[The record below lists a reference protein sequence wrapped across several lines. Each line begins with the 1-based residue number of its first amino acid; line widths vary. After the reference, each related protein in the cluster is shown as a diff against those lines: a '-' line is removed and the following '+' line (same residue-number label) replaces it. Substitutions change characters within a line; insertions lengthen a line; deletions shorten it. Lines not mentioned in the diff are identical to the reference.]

1 MNISNASEHFI
12 EVNGVNLRYFS
23 WGSESNPKM
32 ICLHGHTGQAH
43 IWDKFAQ
50 EMSENYH
57 VLAFDQRGHGGSS
70 YAADGYDRDKFVNDL
85 DAIIETLKIDRVTL
99 VGLSMGGWHSILY
112 TSEFHPE
119 KVEKIVIVD
128 IGPESS
134 EEFKKSFEDN
144 GVRVEPK
151 IKFESFEEAFN
162 EARSNNPWVSN
173 ENLTQDLNNRLNQN
187 KDGMHEE
194 IGYNFLK
201 NHFIEGV
208 VEPIKNHVR
217 AKKYLARDKSYYR
230 ILSNASKISLKL
242 QGGIMNDKEAQKFT
256 SLKFYKDAIILRKY
270 DDDGKIPNIKM
281 KKIDDYRDLI
291 TSQLSLQHY

>member
-12 EVNGVNLRYFS
+12 EINGVNLRYFS

-173 ENLTQDLNNRLNQN
+173 ENLNQDLNNRLNQN
-187 KDGMHEE
+187 KDGTWQWKADPNLIIPPLKDGTDENLIRRYWEGLAKINCPILE
-194 IGYNFLK
+194 IQGMESTLLSSELK
-201 NHFIEGV
+201 EKMIAAAQNLTWIEIPNAGHVVTVDQPELFIEATR
-208 VEPIKNHVR
+208 EF
-217 AKKYLARDKSYYR
+217 
-230 ILSNASKISLKL
+230 LS
-242 QGGIMNDKEAQKFT
+242 
-256 SLKFYKDAIILRKY
+256 
-270 DDDGKIPNIKM
+270 
-281 KKIDDYRDLI
+281 
-291 TSQLSLQHY
+291 

>member
-1 MNISNASEHFI
+1 MEATTMNISNASEHFI

-187 KDGMHEE
+187 KDGTWQWKADPNLIIPPLKDGTDENLIRRYWEGLAKINCPILE
-194 IGYNFLK
+194 IQGMESTLLSSELK
-201 NHFIEGV
+201 EKMIAAAQNLTWIEIPNAGHVVTVDQPELFIEATR
-208 VEPIKNHVR
+208 EF
-217 AKKYLARDKSYYR
+217 
-230 ILSNASKISLKL
+230 LS
-242 QGGIMNDKEAQKFT
+242 
-256 SLKFYKDAIILRKY
+256 
-270 DDDGKIPNIKM
+270 
-281 KKIDDYRDLI
+281 
-291 TSQLSLQHY
+291 

>member
-1 MNISNASEHFI
+1 VEAATMNISNASEHFI

-187 KDGMHEE
+187 KDGTWQWKADPNLIIPPLKDGTDENLIRRYWEGLAKINCPILE
-194 IGYNFLK
+194 IQGMESTLLSSELK
-201 NHFIEGV
+201 EKMIAAAQNLTWIEIPNAGHVVTVDQPELFIEATR
-208 VEPIKNHVR
+208 EF
-217 AKKYLARDKSYYR
+217 
-230 ILSNASKISLKL
+230 LS
-242 QGGIMNDKEAQKFT
+242 
-256 SLKFYKDAIILRKY
+256 
-270 DDDGKIPNIKM
+270 
-281 KKIDDYRDLI
+281 
-291 TSQLSLQHY
+291 

>member
-43 IWDKFAQ
+43 IWDKFAE

-187 KDGMHEE
+187 KDGTWQWKADPNLIIPPLKDGTDENLIRRYWEGLAKINCPILE
-194 IGYNFLK
+194 IQGMESTLLSSELK
-201 NHFIEGV
+201 DKMIAAAQNLTWIEIPNAGHDETVDQPELFIEATR
-208 VEPIKNHVR
+208 EF
-217 AKKYLARDKSYYR
+217 
-230 ILSNASKISLKL
+230 LS
-242 QGGIMNDKEAQKFT
+242 
-256 SLKFYKDAIILRKY
+256 
-270 DDDGKIPNIKM
+270 
-281 KKIDDYRDLI
+281 
-291 TSQLSLQHY
+291 

>member
-12 EVNGVNLRYFS
+12 EINGVNLRYFS

-43 IWDKFAQ
+43 IWDKFAE

-85 DAIIETLKIDRVTL
+85 DAIIETLKIDRLTL

-119 KVEKIVIVD
+119 KVEKIIIVD

-173 ENLTQDLNNRLNQN
+173 ENLNQDLNNRLNQN
-187 KDGMHEE
+187 KDGTWQWKADPNLIIPPLKDGTDENLIRRYWEGLAKINCPILE
-194 IGYNFLK
+194 IQGSESTLLSSELK
-201 NHFIEGV
+201 EKMIAVAKNLSWVEIPNAGHVVTVDQPDLFIEATR
-208 VEPIKNHVR
+208 EF
-217 AKKYLARDKSYYR
+217 
-230 ILSNASKISLKL
+230 LS
-242 QGGIMNDKEAQKFT
+242 
-256 SLKFYKDAIILRKY
+256 
-270 DDDGKIPNIKM
+270 
-281 KKIDDYRDLI
+281 
-291 TSQLSLQHY
+291 

>member
-1 MNISNASEHFI
+1 MEATTMNISNASEHFI

-99 VGLSMGGWHSILY
+99 VGQSTGGWHSILY

-187 KDGMHEE
+187 KDGTWQWKADPNLIIPPLKDGTDENLIRRYWEGLAKINCPILE
-194 IGYNFLK
+194 IQGMESTLLSSELK
-201 NHFIEGV
+201 EKMIAAAQNLTWIEIPNAGHVVTVDQPELFIEATR
-208 VEPIKNHVR
+208 EF
-217 AKKYLARDKSYYR
+217 
-230 ILSNASKISLKL
+230 LS
-242 QGGIMNDKEAQKFT
+242 
-256 SLKFYKDAIILRKY
+256 
-270 DDDGKIPNIKM
+270 
-281 KKIDDYRDLI
+281 
-291 TSQLSLQHY
+291 

>member
-1 MNISNASEHFI
+1 MEAATINISNASEHFI

-187 KDGMHEE
+187 KDGTWQWKADPNLIIPPLKDGTDENLIRRYWEGLAKINCPILE
-194 IGYNFLK
+194 IQGMESTLLSSELK
-201 NHFIEGV
+201 EKMIAAAQNLTWIEIPNAGHVVTVDQPELFIEATR
-208 VEPIKNHVR
+208 EF
-217 AKKYLARDKSYYR
+217 
-230 ILSNASKISLKL
+230 LS
-242 QGGIMNDKEAQKFT
+242 
-256 SLKFYKDAIILRKY
+256 
-270 DDDGKIPNIKM
+270 
-281 KKIDDYRDLI
+281 
-291 TSQLSLQHY
+291 

>member
-12 EVNGVNLRYFS
+12 EINGVNLRYFS

-43 IWDKFAQ
+43 IWDKFAE

-85 DAIIETLKIDRVTL
+85 DAIIETLKIDRLTL

-119 KVEKIVIVD
+119 KVEKIIIVD

-187 KDGMHEE
+187 KDGTWQWKADPNLIIPPLKDGTDENLIRRYWEGLAKINCPILE
-194 IGYNFLK
+194 IQGSESTLLSSELK
-201 NHFIEGV
+201 EKMIAVAKNLSWVEIPNAGHVVTVDQPELFIEATR
-208 VEPIKNHVR
+208 EF
-217 AKKYLARDKSYYR
+217 
-230 ILSNASKISLKL
+230 LS
-242 QGGIMNDKEAQKFT
+242 
-256 SLKFYKDAIILRKY
+256 
-270 DDDGKIPNIKM
+270 
-281 KKIDDYRDLI
+281 
-291 TSQLSLQHY
+291 

>member
-1 MNISNASEHFI
+1 VEAATMNISNASEHFI

-23 WGSESNPKM
+23 WGSELNPKM

-173 ENLTQDLNNRLNQN
+173 TNLTQDLNNRLNQN
-187 KDGMHEE
+187 KDGTWQWKADPNLIIPPLKDGTDENLIRRYWEGLAKINCPILE
-194 IGYNFLK
+194 IQGMESTLLSSELK
-201 NHFIEGV
+201 EKMIATAQNLTWIEIPNAGHVVTVDQPELFIEATR
-208 VEPIKNHVR
+208 EF
-217 AKKYLARDKSYYR
+217 
-230 ILSNASKISLKL
+230 LS
-242 QGGIMNDKEAQKFT
+242 
-256 SLKFYKDAIILRKY
+256 
-270 DDDGKIPNIKM
+270 
-281 KKIDDYRDLI
+281 
-291 TSQLSLQHY
+291 

>member
-1 MNISNASEHFI
+1 MEATTMNISNASEHFI

-187 KDGMHEE
+187 KDGTWQWKADPNLIIPPLKDGTDENLIRRYWEGLAKINCPILE
-194 IGYNFLK
+194 IQGSESTLLSSELK
-201 NHFIEGV
+201 EKMIAVAKNLSWVEIPNAGHVVTVDQPDLFIEATR
-208 VEPIKNHVR
+208 EF
-217 AKKYLARDKSYYR
+217 
-230 ILSNASKISLKL
+230 LS
-242 QGGIMNDKEAQKFT
+242 
-256 SLKFYKDAIILRKY
+256 
-270 DDDGKIPNIKM
+270 
-281 KKIDDYRDLI
+281 
-291 TSQLSLQHY
+291 

>member
-70 YAADGYDRDKFVNDL
+70 YAAAGYDRDQFVNDL

-187 KDGMHEE
+187 KDGTWQWKADPNLIIPPLKDGTDENLIRRYWEGLAKINCPILE
-194 IGYNFLK
+194 IQGMESTLLSSELK
-201 NHFIEGV
+201 EKMIAAAQNLTWIEIPNAGHVVTVDQPELFIEATR
-208 VEPIKNHVR
+208 EF
-217 AKKYLARDKSYYR
+217 
-230 ILSNASKISLKL
+230 LS
-242 QGGIMNDKEAQKFT
+242 
-256 SLKFYKDAIILRKY
+256 
-270 DDDGKIPNIKM
+270 
-281 KKIDDYRDLI
+281 
-291 TSQLSLQHY
+291 

>member
-187 KDGMHEE
+187 KDGTWQWKADPNLIIPPLKDGTDENLIRRYWEGLAKINCPILE
-194 IGYNFLK
+194 IQGMESTLLSSELK
-201 NHFIEGV
+201 EKMIAAAQNLTWIEIPNAGHVVTVDQPELFIEATR
-208 VEPIKNHVR
+208 EF
-217 AKKYLARDKSYYR
+217 LSYT
-230 ILSNASKISLKL
+230 AC
-242 QGGIMNDKEAQKFT
+242 D
-256 SLKFYKDAIILRKY
+256 
-270 DDDGKIPNIKM
+270 
-281 KKIDDYRDLI
+281 
-291 TSQLSLQHY
+291 

>member
-187 KDGMHEE
+187 KDGTWQWKADPNLIIPPLKDGTDENLIRRYWEGLAKINCPILE
-194 IGYNFLK
+194 IQGMESTLLSSELK
-201 NHFIEGV
+201 EKMIAAAQNLTWIEIPNAGHVVTVDQPELFIEATR
-208 VEPIKNHVR
+208 EF
-217 AKKYLARDKSYYR
+217 
-230 ILSNASKISLKL
+230 LS
-242 QGGIMNDKEAQKFT
+242 
-256 SLKFYKDAIILRKY
+256 
-270 DDDGKIPNIKM
+270 
-281 KKIDDYRDLI
+281 
-291 TSQLSLQHY
+291 

>member
-187 KDGMHEE
+187 KDGTWQWKADPNLIIPPLKDGTDENLIRRYWEGLAKINCPILE
-194 IGYNFLK
+194 IQGMESTLLSSELK
-201 NHFIEGV
+201 EKMSAAAQNLTWIEIPNAGHVVTVDQPELFIEATR
-208 VEPIKNHVR
+208 EF
-217 AKKYLARDKSYYR
+217 
-230 ILSNASKISLKL
+230 LS
-242 QGGIMNDKEAQKFT
+242 
-256 SLKFYKDAIILRKY
+256 
-270 DDDGKIPNIKM
+270 
-281 KKIDDYRDLI
+281 
-291 TSQLSLQHY
+291 

>member
-12 EVNGVNLRYFS
+12 EINGVNLRYFS

-43 IWDKFAQ
+43 IWDKFAE

-85 DAIIETLKIDRVTL
+85 DAIIETLKIDRLTL

-119 KVEKIVIVD
+119 KVEKIIIVD

-144 GVRVEPK
+144 GVRVEPI

-173 ENLTQDLNNRLNQN
+173 ENLNQDLNNRLNQN
-187 KDGMHEE
+187 KDGTWQWKADPNLIIPPLKDGTDENLIRRYWEGLAKINCPILE
-194 IGYNFLK
+194 IQGSESTLLSSELK
-201 NHFIEGV
+201 EKMIAVAKNLSWVEIPNAGHVVTVDQPDLFIEATR
-208 VEPIKNHVR
+208 EF
-217 AKKYLARDKSYYR
+217 
-230 ILSNASKISLKL
+230 LS
-242 QGGIMNDKEAQKFT
+242 
-256 SLKFYKDAIILRKY
+256 
-270 DDDGKIPNIKM
+270 
-281 KKIDDYRDLI
+281 
-291 TSQLSLQHY
+291 

>member
-1 MNISNASEHFI
+1 MEATTMNISNASEHFI

-173 ENLTQDLNNRLNQN
+173 TNLTQDLNNRLNQN
-187 KDGMHEE
+187 KDGTWQWKADPNLIIPPLKDGTDENLIRRYWEGLAKINCPILE
-194 IGYNFLK
+194 IQGMESTLLSSELK
-201 NHFIEGV
+201 EKMIAAAQNLTWIEIPNAGHVVTVDQPELFIEATR
-208 VEPIKNHVR
+208 EF
-217 AKKYLARDKSYYR
+217 
-230 ILSNASKISLKL
+230 LS
-242 QGGIMNDKEAQKFT
+242 
-256 SLKFYKDAIILRKY
+256 
-270 DDDGKIPNIKM
+270 
-281 KKIDDYRDLI
+281 
-291 TSQLSLQHY
+291 

>member
-1 MNISNASEHFI
+1 MNIPSASEHFI

-50 EMSENYH
+50 EMSESYH
-57 VLAFDQRGHGGSS
+57 VLAFDQRGHGASS
-70 YAADGYDRDKFVNDL
+70 YARDGYDRDKFVNDL
-85 DAIIETLKIDRVTL
+85 DAIIDTLKIDRVTL

-119 KVEKIVIVD
+119 KVEKIIIVD

-134 EEFKKSFEDN
+134 EEFKKSFEEN

-162 EARSNNPWVSN
+162 EARSNNPWVSD
-173 ENLTQDLNNRLNQN
+173 ENLTQDLKNRLNEN
-187 KDGMHEE
+187 KDGTWQWKADPNLIIPPLKDGTDQNLIRRYWEGLANINCPILE
-194 IGYNFLK
+194 IQGMESTLLSSELK
-201 NHFIEGV
+201 EKMIAVAKNLSWIEIPNAGHVVTVDQPDLFIEATR
-208 VEPIKNHVR
+208 EF
-217 AKKYLARDKSYYR
+217 
-230 ILSNASKISLKL
+230 LS
-242 QGGIMNDKEAQKFT
+242 
-256 SLKFYKDAIILRKY
+256 
-270 DDDGKIPNIKM
+270 
-281 KKIDDYRDLI
+281 
-291 TSQLSLQHY
+291 

>member
-12 EVNGVNLRYFS
+12 EINGVNLRYFS

-43 IWDKFAQ
+43 IWDKFAE

-85 DAIIETLKIDRVTL
+85 DAIIETLKIDRLTL

-173 ENLTQDLNNRLNQN
+173 ENLNQDLNNRLNQN
-187 KDGMHEE
+187 KDGTWQWKADPNLIIPPLKDGTDENLIRRYWEGLAKINCPILE
-194 IGYNFLK
+194 IQGSESTLLSSELK
-201 NHFIEGV
+201 
-208 VEPIKNHVR
+208 
-217 AKKYLARDKSYYR
+217 
-230 ILSNASKISLKL
+230 
-242 QGGIMNDKEAQKFT
+242 
-256 SLKFYKDAIILRKY
+256 
-270 DDDGKIPNIKM
+270 
-281 KKIDDYRDLI
+281 
-291 TSQLSLQHY
+291 

>member
-187 KDGMHEE
+187 KDGTWQWKADPNLIIPPLKDGTDENLIRRYWEGLAKINCPILE
-194 IGYNFLK
+194 IQGMESTLLSSELK
-201 NHFIEGV
+201 EKMIATAQNLTWIEIPNAGHVVTVDQPELFIEATR
-208 VEPIKNHVR
+208 EF
-217 AKKYLARDKSYYR
+217 
-230 ILSNASKISLKL
+230 LS
-242 QGGIMNDKEAQKFT
+242 
-256 SLKFYKDAIILRKY
+256 
-270 DDDGKIPNIKM
+270 
-281 KKIDDYRDLI
+281 
-291 TSQLSLQHY
+291 

>member
-12 EVNGVNLRYFS
+12 EINGVNLRYFS

-43 IWDKFAQ
+43 IWDKFAE

-173 ENLTQDLNNRLNQN
+173 ENLNQDLNNRLNQN
-187 KDGMHEE
+187 KDGTWQWKADPNLIIPPLKDGTDENLIRRYWEGLAKINCPILE
-194 IGYNFLK
+194 IQGSESTLLSSELK
-201 NHFIEGV
+201 EKMIAVAKNLSWVEIPNAGHVVTVDQPDLFIEATR
-208 VEPIKNHVR
+208 EF
-217 AKKYLARDKSYYR
+217 
-230 ILSNASKISLKL
+230 LS
-242 QGGIMNDKEAQKFT
+242 
-256 SLKFYKDAIILRKY
+256 
-270 DDDGKIPNIKM
+270 
-281 KKIDDYRDLI
+281 
-291 TSQLSLQHY
+291 

>member
-1 MNISNASEHFI
+1 VEAATINISNASEHFI

-187 KDGMHEE
+187 KDGTWQWKADPNLIIPPLKDGTDENLIRRYWEGLAKINCPILE
-194 IGYNFLK
+194 IQGMESTLLSSELK
-201 NHFIEGV
+201 EKMIAAAQNLTWIEIPNAGHVVTVDQPELFIEATR
-208 VEPIKNHVR
+208 EF
-217 AKKYLARDKSYYR
+217 
-230 ILSNASKISLKL
+230 LS
-242 QGGIMNDKEAQKFT
+242 
-256 SLKFYKDAIILRKY
+256 
-270 DDDGKIPNIKM
+270 
-281 KKIDDYRDLI
+281 
-291 TSQLSLQHY
+291 